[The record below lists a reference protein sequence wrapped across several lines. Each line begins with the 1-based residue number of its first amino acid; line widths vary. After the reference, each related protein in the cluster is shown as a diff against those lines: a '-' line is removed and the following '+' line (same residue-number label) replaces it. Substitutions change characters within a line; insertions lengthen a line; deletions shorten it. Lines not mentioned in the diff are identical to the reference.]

1 LIAALRK
8 WQWRERVSIMGN
20 HVEMGGYIAF
30 GVAGL
35 SITASLLS
43 LGLTT
48 DAASV
53 ATPVTL
59 GAFGVSLLGVG
70 LFAVQN
76 GQLLP
81 HAVAQPLSHHEIPA
95 ETRDDA

>member
-1 LIAALRK
+1 M
-8 WQWRERVSIMGN
+8 EN
-20 HVEMGGYIAF
+20 HVEMGGYVAF

-43 LGLTT
+43 LGFIT
-48 DAASV
+48 DASSV

-70 LFAVQN
+70 LFAVRN

-81 HAVAQPLSHHEIPA
+81 HAVSQPLPHHETPA
-95 ETRDDA
+95 GPRDGA

>member
-1 LIAALRK
+1 
-8 WQWRERVSIMGN
+8 MGN
-20 HVEMGGYIAF
+20 HVEMGGYVAF

-43 LGLTT
+43 LGFTT
-48 DAASV
+48 DASSV
-53 ATPVTL
+53 ATTVTL

-70 LFAVQN
+70 LFAVQS

-81 HAVAQPLSHHEIPA
+81 RALAQPLSNHETPA
-95 ETRDDA
+95 EPRGGER

>member
-1 LIAALRK
+1 
-8 WQWRERVSIMGN
+8 MGN
-20 HVEMGGYIAF
+20 HVEMGGYVAF

-43 LGLTT
+43 LGLIT
-48 DAASV
+48 DASSV

-70 LFAVQN
+70 LFAVRN
-76 GQLLP
+76 GQLLT
-81 HAVAQPLSHHEIPA
+81 HAVAQPLSHHETPA
-95 ETRDDA
+95 GPRNGA